1 MQTTGTSTQADRAA
15 YCEAWASMMVEIW
28 LEKTKELGIHQ
39 GDLVESFMYDVRE
52 GANGEVDKI
61 VHAFNYYGRMV
72 DMGVGR
78 AVPLEKVDSSNHK
91 EKPWYTEPY
100 WKSVKVLILK
110 MSELY
115 GMEFRGYI
123 TDLAGSASVKM

>member
-39 GDLVESFMYDVRE
+39 DDLVKSFTTDVVI
-52 GANGEVDKI
+52 ASNGEVDKI

-78 AVPLEKVDSSNHK
+78 GVPLEKVDSSNRSAKKWYSESYFEAVK
-91 EKPWYTEPY
+91 ELTY
-100 WKSVKVLILK
+100 K

-115 GMEFRGYI
+115 GMEFRSYI
-123 TDLAGSASVKM
+123 TDLAGTKT

>member
-28 LEKTKELGIHQ
+28 ADKAKSYEIHQ
-39 GDLVESFMYDVRE
+39 GDMIESFTQDVII
-52 GANGEVDKI
+52 ASNGEVDKI
-61 VHAFNYYGRMV
+61 VHSYLYYARMV

-78 AVPLEKVDSSNHK
+78 GVPLEKVDSSNRK
-91 EKPWYTEPY
+91 SKPFYSESY
-100 WKSVKVLILK
+100 YKSIKVLSLK

-115 GMEFRGYI
+115 GMEFRSYI
-123 TDLAGSASVKM
+123 TDLAGTKT